1 MWFKIIALV
10 LALVLLTLCAVFF
23 IPSQRAD
30 PEIERLLDSMTTRE
44 KICQMMVVSFRI
56 WESVPDK
63 DPGINETV
71 ENAATENP
79 KENVVALNDT
89 IRDCLARYP
98 FGGTV
103 LFAENCSDAEQTL
116 RLVAELQQ
124 ATLAGGGLPLLVG
137 IDQEGGSV
145 TRLSYGTSGVGNM
158 ALAATGDPALARRMA
173 EVYGEELRLLG
184 IHTDFA
190 PVLDVNSN
198 PANPVIGIR
207 SFSDDPQ
214 TVSEYG
220 LAYLEGLRQT
230 GTIATLK
237 HFPGHGNTAT
247 DSHTGFPCIQSS
259 LEELKAF
266 DLVPFRAAVDAGVDM
281 IMTAHIQYPQIE
293 TQTYSSISDGEQV
306 CLPATMSRVILS
318 DILRGDMGF
327 EGVIITDALDM
338 GAIKKNFAAEDV
350 LCNTINAGVNM
361 LMLPIVKNNALF
373 LQAMEW
379 TDLAVELA
387 EEGRIDM
394 ERVDDSVRR
403 ILTLKKKYGLLEQT
417 DFTVTDEQV
426 RAAVEG
432 VGSAAHRQL
441 AQEIAVKSLTLLKNE
456 NGAFPLDMQAGQSAL
471 ILFADSCAS
480 RVGTG
485 ELVKS
490 MLADAGALPQGAELR
505 VMASTADNAEDCL
518 RAAEEADHVVLVHRT
533 YSAACLDPATGD
545 GLSTPVFDKIIE
557 ACHAAGQSV
566 ILVSCQ
572 LPYDAARF
580 ETADAI
586 LLAYCSSAMKTPP
599 PASGKG
605 SDYVPNLPAALC
617 ACFGMGEP
625 SGRLPVDLPALD
637 GNYQY
642 TDQILFPRS

>member
-1 MWFKIIALV
+1 MKFKLVALI
-10 LALVLLTLCAVFF
+10 LALVLVTLCAVFY
-23 IPSQRAD
+23 IPSLSVDR
-30 PEIERLLDSMTTRE
+30 EIERMLASMTTRE
-44 KICQMMVVSFRI
+44 KICQMLVVSFRI
-56 WESVPDK
+56 WEEQPTG

-71 ENAATENP
+71 ENAAKENP

-98 FGGTV
+98 YGGTV
-103 LFAENCSDAEQTL
+103 LFAENCADAEQTL
-116 RLVAELQQ
+116 RLVAELQE

-137 IDQEGGSV
+137 IDQEGGNV
-145 TRLSYGTSGVGNM
+145 TRLGFGTSGVGNM
-158 ALAATGDPALARRMA
+158 ALAATGDPQLARRMA
-173 EVYGEELRLLG
+173 AVYGEELRLLG
-184 IHTDFA
+184 IHMDFA
-190 PVLDVNSN
+190 PVLDVNNN
-198 PANPVIGIR
+198 PGNPVIGVR

-214 TVSEYG
+214 LVSEFG
-220 LAYLEGLRQT
+220 LAFLKGLRHT

-259 LEELKAF
+259 RDQLKAF
-266 DLVPFRAAVDAGVDM
+266 ELVPFQAAVNAGVDM

-293 TQTYSSISDGEQV
+293 TETYSSISDGEDV

-338 GAIKKNFAAEDV
+338 GAIVKNFAPEDV
-350 LCNTINAGVNM
+350 ICKTVNAGVNM
-361 LMLPIVKNNALF
+361 LMLPIVKNADLYQQV
-373 LQAMEW
+373 LEW
-379 TDLAVELA
+379 TELAIKLA
-387 EEGRIDM
+387 EEGKLDM

-403 ILTLKKKYGLLEQT
+403 ILTLKKKYGLLNQK

-432 VGSAAHRQL
+432 VGSAEHRQL
-441 AQEIAVKSLTLLKNE
+441 AQEIAAKSLTLLKNE
-456 NGAFPLDMQAGQSAL
+456 NGAFPLELQAGQRAL

-485 ELVKS
+485 ELAKS
-490 MLADAGALPQGAELR
+490 MLAEAGALPPGAELQ
-505 VMASTADNAEDCL
+505 VMASTADNADECL

-533 YSAACLDPATGD
+533 YSAACLDPSTVD
-545 GLSTPVFDKIIE
+545 GLSTPVFDQIL
-557 ACHAAGQSV
+557 AARHARGQSV

-580 ETADAI
+580 ADADAI
-586 LLAYCSSAMKTPP
+586 VLAYCSSPMKTPP
-599 PASGKG
+599 PASGAG

-617 ACFGMGEP
+617 ACFGLGEP
-625 SGRLPVDLPALD
+625 GGRLPVDLPALD
-637 GNYQY
+637 EAYSY
-642 TDQILFPRS
+642 TDEILFSRG